1 MQMHHAIQRQ
11 LYDHINSQQLCGED
25 YPVPTMTMACCFLTI
40 VCCPVLSVLHIL
52 QKMSGYIK
60 YPFLTGPQHN
70 GHPNADGAL
79 LVIPSRYVDLD
90 EQVRTKD
97 KFHASVVAKLQRRQ
111 GMTLSDL

>member
-1 MQMHHAIQRQ
+1 MWRG
-11 LYDHINSQQLCGED
+11 LSCTDNDNG
-25 YPVPTMTMACCFLTI
+25 
-40 VCCPVLSVLHIL
+40 VLLFDDSLLSCAFGVT
-52 QKMSGYIK
+52 YITK
-60 YPFLTGPQHN
+60 NVGIHQVSFLTGPQHN